1 MKLISREKLYKYNSI
16 NIYIVALSCPFV
28 HLHAIKT
35 DSIAMFFFFFPCYFM
50 VSPDLQ
56 TFLAAFNSTFN
67 GHYSE

>member
-1 MKLISREKLYKYNSI
+1 MKLISHEKLYKYNSI
-16 NIYIVALSCPFV
+16 NIYIVALSYPFV

-35 DSIAMFFFFFPCYFM
+35 EFM